1 MKFFEK
7 GAEAHVRKK
16 VCPAP
21 CSFPVGGSRSFTN
34 SQLLSQKTDTEMLP
48 HGPSWHRRTVTQRW
62 SIMIT
67 DWSAVLFVY
76 LIVFPP
82 TDKRG
87 KAKVCPKLD
96 GRWKCK
102 ECSRAKPL
110 IYNGLIQ

>member
-48 HGPSWHRRTVTQRW
+48 AWT
-62 SIMIT
+62 
-67 DWSAVLFVY
+67 
-76 LIVFPP
+76 
-82 TDKRG
+82 
-87 KAKVCPKLD
+87 KL
-96 GRWKCK
+96 
-102 ECSRAKPL
+102 A
-110 IYNGLIQ
+110 